1 MTKRITRR
9 NILRSTSVGASL
21 TVALPFLD
29 CFLNSSGTALAAT
42 GASLPFCYG
51 TWWQGLGLTPGR
63 WVPDKIGKG
72 YENKVELKMFDRYKD
87 RINIISGTKYFLD
100 GRPLETHT
108 TGWQIASQG
117 GIPTGVNSGPS
128 MDSII
133 ADTIGARTRFRSL
146 EISLDGSRASYSK
159 RAGSASNPSE
169 PSPLGLY
176 TRIFGTGFKDPNAA
190 EFTPDPAVQLRRSVL
205 SYVTDERKS
214 MMDQVGAADR
224 ARLDEYFTGL
234 RQIEQQLD
242 IELQKPAPLQAC
254 AVPGQMAETKVG
266 KEVSEVTQS
275 NKLLA
280 KLLAQALACGQ
291 TRVFNIVLGANG
303 LRQPGS
309 QQNWH
314 MLTHEEPVDD
324 KLGFQKETTWFIEWA
339 NTAFVDFIRELDGVK
354 EGDGA
359 VLDRVVMLWQTDHGY
374 ARTHTMDALPIL
386 TVGNAGGRLKTGLH
400 VAATGDPATRVG
412 LTVQQALGVSVKNW
426 GQLSNETSK
435 TVTELL
441 A

>member
-1 MTKRITRR
+1 MTKLITRR
-9 NILRSTSVGASL
+9 NILRGTTAGAGA

-29 CFLNSSGTALAAT
+29 CFLDSSGTALAAT
-42 GASLPFCYG
+42 GAPLPHCYG

-63 WVPDKIGKG
+63 WIPDKVGKG
-72 YENKVELKMFDRYKD
+72 YENKAELKMFDRYKD
-87 RINIISGTKYFLD
+87 RMNIISGTKYFLD

-108 TGWQIASQG
+108 TGWQIASEG

-133 ADTIGARTRFRSL
+133 ADTIGTRTRFRSL
-146 EISLDGSRASYSK
+146 EVSLDGSRGSYSK

-190 EFTPDPAVQLRRSVL
+190 DFTPDPAVVLRRSVL

-214 MMDQVGAADR
+214 MMDQVGAADK

-254 AVPGQMAETKVG
+254 IVPGQMEETKPGREVG
-266 KEVSEVTQS
+266 EVTRS
-275 NKLLA
+275 NKLMA
-280 KLLAQALACGQ
+280 KLVAQALACGQ
-291 TRVFNIVLGANG
+291 TRVFNVVIGANG

-339 NTAFVDFIRELDGVK
+339 NQTFVDFIKELDGVR
-354 EGDGA
+354 EGSGS
-359 VLDRVVMLWQTDHGY
+359 VLDRVVILWQTDHGY

-386 TVGNAGGRLKTGLH
+386 MVGNAGGRLKTGLH
-400 VAATGDPATRVG
+400 VTANGDPATRVG
-412 LTVQQALGVSVKNW
+412 LTVHQALGVSVKNW
-426 GQLSNETSK
+426 GLLSNETSK
-435 TVTELL
+435 TITEILV
-441 A
+441 

>member
-1 MTKRITRR
+1 MTKPIPRR
-9 NILRSTSVGASL
+9 NVLRSATLGAAAAL
-21 TVALPFLD
+21 PLPFLD
-29 CFLNSSGTALAAT
+29 CFLDTSGKAFAAT
-42 GASLPFCYG
+42 GAALPHCFG
-51 TWWQGLGLTPGR
+51 TWWQGLGFTPGR
-63 WVPDKIGKG
+63 WIPDKAGKG

-128 MDSII
+128 IDSII
-133 ADTIGARTRFRSL
+133 ADAIGRNTRFRSL
-146 EISLDGSRASYSK
+146 ELSLDGSRASYSK

-176 TRIFGTGFKDPNAA
+176 TRIFGPGFKDPNAA
-190 EFTPDPAVQLRRSVL
+190 DFTPDPAVVLRRSVL

-214 MMDQVGAADR
+214 MMAQLGAADK
-224 ARLDEYFTGL
+224 ARLDEYFSGL

-242 IELQKPAPLQAC
+242 IELQKPAPLAAC
-254 AVPGQMAETKVG
+254 QVPGKVDEIKTG
-266 KEVSEVTQS
+266 REVGEVTAA
-275 NKLLA
+275 NKLMSRLA
-280 KLLAQALACGQ
+280 AQALACGQ
-291 TRVFNIVLGANG
+291 TRVFNVVIGANG

-339 NTAFVDFIRELDGVK
+339 NQQFVDFIGQLDAMK
-354 EGDGA
+354 EGDGT
-359 VLDRVVMLWQTDHGY
+359 VLDRVAMLWQTDHGY

-386 TVGNAGGRLKTGLH
+386 TVGSAGGRLRTGLH
-400 VAATGDPATRVG
+400 VPANGDPATRVG
-412 LTVQQALGVSVKNW
+412 LTLQQAMGVSLKNW

-435 TVTELL
+435 TVTEIL